1 MISNKLTLS
10 VLALAL
16 TFNYAHAASL
26 SSTEQKASY
35 AIGVDLATNLQNQG
49 IDIQVDSFLLG
60 LEDALKNNELK
71 LTSEQMAEALEAFRT
86 SLEAK
91 QQAEQKALA
100 DKNQK
105 EGEAF
110 LAKNKDKSDIKT
122 LDSGLQ
128 YRVIEEGKGAHPT
141 EDDTIIAHY
150 KGTLLDGTEFDS
162 SYNRNAPIEFK
173 MNNVI
178 MGWQQALKLMKPG
191 SKWEIFVP
199 ADLAYGTRGAGKV
212 IGPNQTLIFEIHFI
226 STAAE

>member
-1 MISNKLTLS
+1 MISNKLVTLS
-10 VLALAL
+10 ALAF
-16 TFNYAHAASL
+16 TFSYAHAAPL
-26 SSTEQKASY
+26 STTEQKASY
-35 AIGVDLATNLQNQG
+35 AIGVDLANNLQNQG

-60 LEDALKNNELK
+60 LEDSLKENELK
-71 LTSEQMAEALEAFRT
+71 LTSEQMGESLDAFRA

-91 QQAEQKALA
+91 QQAEQQALA
-100 DKNQK
+100 DQNQK

-110 LAKNKDKSDIKT
+110 LAKNKDKSGIKT

-141 EDDTIIAHY
+141 ENDTIIAHY

-173 MNNVI
+173 MDNVI
-178 MGWQQALKLMKPG
+178 LGWQEALKLMRPG

-199 ADLAYGTRGAGKV
+199 SDLAYGMRGAGNV

>member
-1 MISNKLTLS
+1 MISNKLKLS
-10 VLALAL
+10 ILALSL
-16 TFNYAHAASL
+16 TFTSAHASSL

-49 IDIQVDSFLLG
+49 IEIQVDAFLLG
-60 LEDALKNNELK
+60 LKDALKNNELK
-71 LTSEQMAEALEAFRT
+71 LSTEQMAEALDAFRA

-100 DKNQK
+100 EQNQK
-105 EGEAF
+105 SGETF
-110 LAKNKDKSDIKT
+110 LAKNKDKPGIKV

-128 YRVIEEGKGAHPT
+128 YRIVEEGQGSHPK
-141 EDDTIIAHY
+141 EGDTIIAHY
-150 KGTLLDGTEFDS
+150 KGWLLDGTEFDS
-162 SYNRNAPIEFK
+162 SYKRNAPIEFK

-178 MGWQQALKLMKPG
+178 LGWQEALKLMKPG

-199 ADLAYGTRGAGKV
+199 SNLAYGARGAGNV

>member
-1 MISNKLTLS
+1 MTSNKLRLS
-10 VLALAL
+10 AIAVALS
-16 TFNYAHAASL
+16 FNFAHAASL

-49 IDIQVDSFLLG
+49 IDIEVDSFLLG
-60 LEDALKNNELK
+60 LEDSLKSNGLK
-71 LTSEQMAEALEAFRT
+71 LTNEQMAEALEAFRA
-86 SLEAK
+86 SLQAK
-91 QQAEQKALA
+91 QQAEQKTLA
-100 DKNQK
+100 EQNQK

-110 LAKNKDKSDIKT
+110 LEKNKDKSDIKT

-128 YRVIEEGKGAHPT
+128 YRVIEEGKGSHPT

-173 MNNVI
+173 LNNVI
-178 MGWQQALKLMKPG
+178 LGWQEALKLMKPG

-199 ADLAYGTRGAGKV
+199 ANLAYGTRGAGKV
-212 IGPNQTLIFEIHFI
+212 IGPNQTLVFEIHLI
-226 STAAE
+226 STAAK